1 LGQTVPGAANTDV
14 EILSGVKAGDRIV
27 QP

>member
-1 LGQTVPGAANTDV
+1 VPGSANTDV
-14 EILSGVKAGDRIV
+14 EILSGVKAGDRVV